1 MTSQRR
7 GAEDEEGAGGA
18 GGGEAGDRPQE
29 RGVPE
34 RAQGVG
40 GRVGNGEYFMIKYR
54 YCRYKNT
61 NRKNILTPY
70 FPVLFLTNPKP
81 ELVDID

>member
-7 GAEDEEGAGGA
+7 GAKDEEGAGGA

-40 GRVGNGEYFMIKYR
+40 GRVGNGEYFMIKYE
-54 YCRYKNT
+54 YVDTTTQIPT
-61 NRKNILTPY
+61 NNSIHPC
-70 FPVLFLTNPKP
+70 LFLIW
-81 ELVDID
+81 L

>member
-1 MTSQRR
+1 MNSQRR

-54 YCRYKNT
+54 YCTYKNT
-61 NRKNILTPY
+61 NRENILTPY
-70 FPVLFLTNPKP
+70 FPVLFLTNPKL
-81 ELVDID
+81 ELVVID